1 MKKIKKSICAD
12 IGTVL
17 REPFFAHTVIENI
30 GIFDPSFTL
39 DDILRTAKIL
49 A

>member
-12 IGTVL
+12 IGAVL
-17 REPFFAHTVIENI
+17 REPFFSHTVIENI

-39 DDILRTAKIL
+39 DDILRTAKVL
-49 A
+49 T